1 MFNVYATQAMNGEG
15 FTMREPTP
23 IFLETV
29 VSANEATLD
38 EFRALGYTGV
48 FAVPVSDLATQAD
61 AEKQEKFLFPS
72 DDEGAHKTYVPPQPA
87 PAIEWP
93 SGFENPEEWEKTVA
107 EQSQREAKEA
117 EEQAA
122 LLKSFQ
128 DEVNEEETETGHSM
142 ENAEGEKALY
152 EKTKKEQGE

>member
-48 FAVPVSDLATQAD
+48 FAVPMEKPDLS
-61 AEKQEKFLFPS
+61 EKEI
-72 DDEGAHKTYVPPQPA
+72 EGWKPPQPA

-107 EQSQREAKEA
+107 EQSQREA
-117 EEQAA
+117 EE
-122 LLKSFQ
+122 KKR
-128 DEVNEEETETGHSM
+128 EEETDEEREAREALAAMEIAESVEESKDEET
-142 ENAEGEKALY
+142 EEG
-152 EKTKKEQGE
+152 KETEPE